1 MPCISI
7 PHKQLI
13 GLGFFIHELCLLV
26 QNFIFLCHFTIT
38 TFHFSSGKKNQKHD
52 INTFVK
58 GAHFTSNVVCR
69 QESPAAGLTSLC
81 LRSAHIC
88 MSYYNAAARGLLGG
102 AVQTD
107 RKGRH
112 RGKTRRPMLPAAPC
126 SRQPHAPSSPML
138 PAAPCS
144 QQPCCEPAE
153 ARLKATASRR
163 RLCPLIGSSPAQGWG
178 PSPPP
183 ERACRGQRPSAERAG
198 FWGDAGRGPLTGRPP
213 LPG

>member
-1 MPCISI
+1 MNFAFWFKTSFSSVTS
-7 PHKQLI
+7 QL
-13 GLGFFIHELCLLV
+13 LL
-26 QNFIFLCHFTIT
+26 F
-38 TFHFSSGKKNQKHD
+38 TFHQEKKNQKHD

-112 RGKTRRPMLPAAPC
+112 RGKT
-126 SRQPHAPSSPML
+126 SSPML